1 MKRRTIKS
9 TNKSVRIWTDSS
21 VVKSIGDPAEKPG
34 SVPSICIKGLT
45 AISHSS
51 IRASRALFC
60 SPRAPGTNMVH
71 RPICTGKTL
80 THIK

>member
-45 AISHSS
+45 AISHS
-51 IRASRALFC
+51 
-60 SPRAPGTNMVH
+60 
-71 RPICTGKTL
+71 RPAFQIPL
-80 THIK
+80 TDACMYIAHDR